1 MENNEPNNE
10 NSQNQ
15 EQKPQRDRRPNPH
28 RQNNNTPNPNRRPQE
43 GNTQGD
49 NRQSGNTNNQNQQ
62 RENRPN
68 TNQDRKP
75 HPNKKPNPNKNQ
87 NEGQN
92 SEGQSSNQNKNANRN
107 PNQNNNQNRKP
118 NPNQKPGNK
127 PNNPNKN
134 RSGGGGK
141 GRGKRKNITT
151 VNDTMRASL
160 QENARVKDA
169 TMNPWKQIDMASKG
183 KIRFTPLGG
192 LGEIGGNMAVLET
205 ETTAIII
212 DVGMSFPDETMHGV
226 DILVPDFSYLH
237 TLKASGKEVFII
249 ITHGHEDHIGAM
261 PYLFKELQFP
271 IYATP
276 LALAMIENKFNEHGL
291 SQYTNKFNFVTLR
304 KQYEI
309 GDMKIEWMHN
319 THSIID
325 ACSLAVET
333 PAGTIIHTADFKI
346 DHTPIDN
353 YTMDL
358 HRYAYYGAKGVLC
371 LFSDSTNSHNPGF
384 TKSEKVV
391 GKTFD
396 TLFDLAKGRVIMS
409 TFSSNVHR
417 IYQAMDRGVK
427 HGRKICVIGRSM
439 ERNVETNRALGFVDI
454 DDKHFIEVHEVPKY
468 SENEILI
475 VTTGSQGETMAALN
489 RMASDEHRHI
499 KLKPSDTVIIS
510 ASAIPG
516 NEASVSGLMNKLV
529 KAGVT
534 VRYREVGDIHVS
546 GHAGQEEQKL
556 ILRLVQP
563 KFFLPVHGE
572 YNHIAKHA
580 QTAVACGVDERN
592 ILLMSDGDQVEITP
606 KYLKK
611 VKTVKTGKTY
621 IDNQNNMTIEDDVV
635 IDRQKLAEDGII
647 NVVAQIS
654 QSTQKV
660 VGKPVITTHG
670 LVPDKED
677 KKFAKE
683 IEVMLETMLLN
694 MKPEALKNH
703 KNIEDDIRGSI
714 RKHVVRTKKRYPLI
728 IPTIFIV

>member
-1 MENNEPNNE
+1 MRTSLEENKRV
-10 NSQNQ
+10 Q
-15 EQKPQRDRRPNPH
+15 E
-28 RQNNNTPNPNRRPQE
+28 
-43 GNTQGD
+43 
-49 NRQSGNTNNQNQQ
+49 
-62 RENRPN
+62 
-68 TNQDRKP
+68 
-75 HPNKKPNPNKNQ
+75 
-87 NEGQN
+87 
-92 SEGQSSNQNKNANRN
+92 
-107 PNQNNNQNRKP
+107 
-118 NPNQKPGNK
+118 
-127 PNNPNKN
+127 
-134 RSGGGGK
+134 
-141 GRGKRKNITT
+141 
-151 VNDTMRASL
+151 
-160 QENARVKDA
+160 ARMA
-169 TMNPWKQIDMASKG
+169 PWKQIDLNSKG
-183 KIRFTPLGG
+183 KVRFTPLGG

-205 ETTAIII
+205 ETTAIVI

-237 TLKASGKEVFII
+237 TIKDKIKAIV
-249 ITHGHEDHIGAM
+249 ITHGHEDHIGAV
-261 PYLFKELQFP
+261 PYLFKELKFP
-271 IYATP
+271 IYGTP

-291 SQYTNKFNFVTLR
+291 KGDSKYFRFVTKR

-309 GDMKIEWMHN
+309 GDMKIEWIHN

-325 ACSLAVET
+325 ACSLAIET
-333 PAGTIIHTADFKI
+333 PAGILMHTADFKI
-346 DHTPIDN
+346 DHTPVDG

-358 HRYAYYGAKGVLC
+358 RRYAHYGEKGVLC

-384 TKSEKVV
+384 TKSETVV

-396 TLFDLAKGRVIMS
+396 QLFEMAKGRVIMS

-417 IYQAMDRGVK
+417 IFQAMQRGVK

-454 DDKHFIEVHEVPKY
+454 DDRHFIEVHEVPKY
-468 SENEILI
+468 ADHEVLI

-489 RMASDEHRHI
+489 RMATDEHRHI

-516 NEASVSGLMNKLV
+516 NEASVSKLMNLLM

-534 VRYREVGDIHVS
+534 VRYKEFSDIHVY
-546 GHAGQEEQKL
+546 GHAAQEEQKL

-580 QTAVACGVDERN
+580 KTAVTCGVDERN

-611 VKTVKTGKTY
+611 VKTVKSGKTY
-621 IDNQNNMTIEDDVV
+621 IDNQNNMTIENDVV
-635 IDRQKLAEDGII
+635 LDRQKLAEDGIVTI
-647 NVVAQIS
+647 VAQVS
-654 QSTQKV
+654 QSEGKL
-660 VGKPVITTHG
+660 VGKPVVYTHG

-683 IEVMLETMLLN
+683 IEQLLETMLLN
-694 MKPEALKNH
+694 MKAKGIPEH
-703 KNIEDDIRGSI
+703 TVIENEIRAAV
-714 RKHVVRTKKRYPLI
+714 RKHIVRTKKRYPLI
-728 IPTIFIV
+728 IPTVFVV

>member
-1 MENNEPNNE
+1 MENNNQNNE
-10 NSQNQ
+10 KSQNQ
-15 EQKPQRDRRPNPH
+15 GQKTPNQGNNAPRERRPNPH
-28 RQNNNTPNPNRRPQE
+28 RQNNNGNRPQ
-43 GNTQGD
+43 
-49 NRQSGNTNNQNQQ
+49 NQEENS
-62 RENRPN
+62 NRPN
-68 TNQDRKP
+68 
-75 HPNKKPNPNKNQ
+75 PNKKPNPNRQPKP
-87 NEGQN
+87 
-92 SEGQSSNQNKNANRN
+92 NKEVDGNVPDKPT
-107 PNQNNNQNRKP
+107 PNGNRKP
-118 NPNQKPGNK
+118 NPNQNRNNNNKNRDASNTNQNRKPNHNNSKPGNK
-127 PNNPNKN
+127 PNNNQNRNGGNNKN
-134 RSGGGGK
+134 R
-141 GRGKRKNITT
+141 GRRKNVTT
-151 VNDTMRASL
+151 VNDEMRKYL
-160 QENARVKDA
+160 EINDKVKND
-169 TMNPWKQIDMASKG
+169 TMNPWRNMDMSKNA

-237 TLKASGKEVFII
+237 TLKKEKDVYVI

-271 IYATP
+271 VYGTP

-291 SQYTNKFNFVTLR
+291 SQYTKNFNFVTMR
-304 KQYEI
+304 KQHQI
-309 GDMKIEWMHN
+309 GDMQIEWMHN

-325 ACSLAVET
+325 ACSLAIET
-333 PAGTIIHTADFKI
+333 PAGTIIHTADFKV
-346 DHTPIDN
+346 DHTPVDN

-358 HRYAYYGAKGVLC
+358 RRFAHYGEKGVLC
-371 LFSDSTNSHNPGF
+371 LFSDSTNSHNPGA

-396 TLFDLAKGRVIMS
+396 TLFELAKGRVIMS

-417 IYQAMDRGVK
+417 IVQAMERGVL

-439 ERNVETNRALGFVDI
+439 ERNIETNRALGFVDI
-454 DDKHFIEVHEVPKY
+454 EDKHFIEVHEVPKY
-468 SENEILI
+468 SEHEILI

-489 RMASDEHRHI
+489 RMATDEHRHI

-516 NEASVSGLMNKLV
+516 NEASVSSLMNKLM
-529 KAGVT
+529 KAGCT
-534 VRYREVGDIHVS
+534 VRYKEFADIHVS

-556 ILRLVQP
+556 ILRLIQP

-580 QTAVACGVDERN
+580 RTAVECGVDERN
-592 ILLMSDGDQVEITP
+592 ILLMGDGDQIELTT

-611 VKTVKTGKTY
+611 VKTVKSGKTY
-621 IDNQNNMTIEDDVV
+621 IDNQNNMTIENDVV
-635 IDRQKLAEDGII
+635 LDRQKLAEDGIV

-654 QSTQKV
+654 QSNQKV
-660 VGKPVITTHG
+660 IGKPVITTHG

-677 KKFAKE
+677 KKFQKE
-683 IEVMLETMLLN
+683 IEVLIETLLLN

-703 KNIEDDIRGSI
+703 KDVENDIRSVV

>member
-1 MENNEPNNE
+1 MENNDQNKER
-10 NSQNQ
+10 SQNQ
-15 EQKPQRDRRPNPH
+15 EQRTQRDRKPNPH
-28 RQNNNTPNPNRRPQE
+28 RQNAQGQNRPNPNANRKPHPNRKPNPNRE
-43 GNTQGD
+43 VNGNVQD
-49 NRQSGNTNNQNQQ
+49 NEAPDGNRKQNP
-62 RENRPN
+62 NRN
-68 TNQDRKP
+68 P
-75 HPNKKPNPNKNQ
+75 HPNKKPNPNRNQ
-87 NEGQN
+87 NTQGQDN
-92 SEGQSSNQNKNANRN
+92 RQNKPKR
-107 PNQNNNQNRKP
+107 QHS
-118 NPNQKPGNK
+118 GNK
-127 PNNPNKN
+127 PNQN
-134 RSGGGGK
+134 RGGGK
-141 GRGKRKNITT
+141 GGKNRNRRRNVTT

-160 QENARVKDA
+160 EENLRVKEA
-169 TMNPWKQIDMASKG
+169 TMNPWKKIDMASRG
-183 KIRFTPLGG
+183 KVRFTPLGG

-237 TLKASGKEVFII
+237 TLKESGKKVAVI

-291 SQYTNKFNFVTLR
+291 SQHTKNFNFVTLR
-304 KQYEI
+304 TQYEI
-309 GDMKIEWMHN
+309 GDLKIEWLHN

-325 ACSLAVET
+325 ACSLAIET
-333 PAGTIIHTADFKI
+333 PAGIIMHTADFKI
-346 DHTPIDN
+346 DHTPVDN

-358 HRYAYYGAKGVLC
+358 RRYAYYGEKGVLC

-417 IYQAMDRGVK
+417 IFQAMQRGVA

-454 DDKHFIEVHEVPKY
+454 EDKHFIEVHEVPKY
-468 SENEILI
+468 AEHEVLV

-489 RMASDEHRHI
+489 RMATDEHRHI

-516 NEASVSGLMNKLV
+516 NEASVSSLMNKLM

-534 VRYREVGDIHVS
+534 VRYKEFADIHVS

-556 ILRLVQP
+556 ILRLIQP

-572 YNHIAKHA
+572 YNHIAQHA
-580 QTAVACGVDERN
+580 RTAVDCGVDERN
-592 ILLMSDGDQVEITP
+592 ILLMGDGDQVEITP

-611 VKTVKTGKTY
+611 VKTVKSGKTY
-621 IDNQNNMTIEDDVV
+621 IDNQNNMTIENDVV
-635 IDRQKLAEDGII
+635 LDRQKLAEDGIV

-654 QSTQKV
+654 QSNQKV
-660 VGKPVITTHG
+660 IGKPVVTSHG

-677 KKFAKE
+677 KKFSKE
-683 IEVMLETMLLN
+683 IEVLLETMMLN
-694 MKPEALKNH
+694 MKPESLKNH
-703 KNIEDDIRGSI
+703 RDVENDIRNVV
-714 RKHVVRTKKRYPLI
+714 RKHVIRTKKRYPLI
-728 IPTIFIV
+728 IPTIFII

>member
-1 MENNEPNNE
+1 MDKSNENN
-10 NSQNQ
+10 QKQ
-15 EQKPQRDRRPNPH
+15 EQKTPANKTPRARKPNPY
-28 RQNNNTPNPNRRPQE
+28 RQNNKPNPNKKASPKQE
-43 GNTQGD
+43 VNGNVKEKEG
-49 NRQSGNTNNQNQQ
+49 
-62 RENRPN
+62 EK
-68 TNQDRKP
+68 DRKP
-75 HPNKKPNPNKNQ
+75 NPNNPHKKPNPNNRA
-87 NEGQN
+87 NT
-92 SEGQSSNQNKNANRN
+92 NKAN
-107 PNQNNNQNRKP
+107 PHKKP
-118 NPNQKPGNK
+118 NPNAKTNQNRSNNRSNK
-127 PNNPNKN
+127 PH
-134 RSGGGGK
+134 GGGN
-141 GRGKRKNITT
+141 RNKRKNVTT
-151 VNDTMRASL
+151 VNDAMRASME
-160 QENARVKDA
+160 ENARVKDA
-169 TMNPWKQIDMASKG
+169 TMNPWKQIDISAQA

-237 TLKASGKEVFII
+237 TLKDKKVFVI

-261 PYLFKELQFP
+261 PYLFKELKFP

-291 SQYTNKFNFVTLR
+291 KADTKYFNFVTLR
-304 KQYEI
+304 KQYQI
-309 GDMKIEWMHN
+309 GDLKIEWMHN

-325 ACSLAVET
+325 ACSLAIET
-333 PAGTIIHTADFKI
+333 EAGTIIHTADFKV
-346 DHTPIDN
+346 DHTPVDN

-358 HRYAYYGAKGVLC
+358 HRYAYYGARGVLC

-396 TLFDLAKGRVIMS
+396 TLFNLAKGRVIMS

-417 IYQAMDRGVK
+417 IFQAMERAVT

-439 ERNVETNRALGFVDI
+439 ERNIETNRALGFVDI
-454 DDKHFIEVHEVPKY
+454 PDKHFIEVHEVPKY
-468 SENEILI
+468 ADHEILV

-489 RMASDEHRHI
+489 RMATDEHRHI

-516 NEASVSGLMNKLV
+516 NEASVSGLMNKLI

-534 VRYREVGDIHVS
+534 VRYKEFADIHVS
-546 GHAGQEEQKL
+546 GHAAQEEQKL
-556 ILRLVQP
+556 ILRLIQP

-580 QTAVACGVDERN
+580 KTAVECGVDERN
-592 ILLMSDGDQVEITP
+592 ILLMSDGDQIELST

-611 VKTVKTGKTY
+611 VKTVKSGKTY
-621 IDNQNNMTIEDDVV
+621 IDNQNNMTIENDVV
-635 IDRQKLAEDGII
+635 LDRQKLAEDGII

-654 QSTQKV
+654 QSNQKII
-660 VGKPVITTHG
+660 GKPVITTHG
-670 LVPDKED
+670 LVAEKEL
-677 KKFAKE
+677 KKFQKD
-683 IEVMLETMLLN
+683 IELLIETLLLN

-703 KNIEDDIRGSI
+703 KDIENDIRNTI
-714 RKHVVRTKKRYPLI
+714 RKHVIRTKKRYPLI

>member
-1 MENNEPNNE
+1 MENSTTQNE

-15 EQKPQRDRRPNPH
+15 GQKTQEGSKPQRNRRPNPH
-28 RQNNNTPNPNRRPQE
+28 RQHTNPNRQPQE
-43 GNTQGD
+43 K
-49 NRQSGNTNNQNQQ
+49 
-62 RENRPN
+62 RENKN
-68 TNQDRKP
+68 TETSDGN
-75 HPNKKPNPNKNQ
+75 
-87 NEGQN
+87 
-92 SEGQSSNQNKNANRN
+92 SSNSGSRNRN
-107 PNQNNNQNRKP
+107 RNRKP
-118 NPNQKPGNK
+118 NPNRQGGQQRQEGQNSRNQGQNNRK
-127 PNNPNKN
+127 PNSNNGN
-134 RSGGGGK
+134 RNGGGNK
-141 GRGKRKNITT
+141 GRGSKRKNVTT
-151 VNDTMRASL
+151 VNDTMRASIEENRRV
-160 QENARVKDA
+160 QEARMA
-169 TMNPWKQIDMASKG
+169 PWKQIDLNSKG
-183 KIRFTPLGG
+183 KVRFTPLGG

-205 ETTAIII
+205 ETTAIVI

-237 TLKASGKEVFII
+237 TIKDKIKGIV

-261 PYLFKELQFP
+261 PYLFKELKFP
-271 IYATP
+271 IYGTP

-291 SQYTNKFNFVTLR
+291 KADAKYFRFVTKR

-309 GDMKIEWMHN
+309 GDMKIEWIHN

-325 ACSLAVET
+325 ACSLAIET
-333 PAGTIIHTADFKI
+333 PAGILMHTADFKI
-346 DHTPIDN
+346 DHTPVDG

-358 HRYAYYGAKGVLC
+358 RRYAYYGEKGVLC

-384 TKSEKVV
+384 TKSETVV

-396 TLFDLAKGRVIMS
+396 QLFEMAKGRVIMS

-417 IYQAMDRGVK
+417 IFQAMQRGVK

-454 DDKHFIEVHEVPKY
+454 DDRHFIEVHEVPKY
-468 SENEILI
+468 ADHEVLI

-489 RMASDEHRHI
+489 RMATDEHRHI

-516 NEASVSGLMNKLV
+516 NEASVSKLMNLLM

-534 VRYREVGDIHVS
+534 VRYKEFSDIHVS
-546 GHAGQEEQKL
+546 GHAAQEEQKL

-580 QTAVACGVDERN
+580 RTAVECGVDERN

-621 IDNQNNMTIEDDVV
+621 IDNQNNMTIENDVV
-635 IDRQKLAEDGII
+635 LDRQKLAEDGIVTI
-647 NVVAQIS
+647 VAQVS
-654 QSTQKV
+654 QSEGKL
-660 VGKPVITTHG
+660 VGKPVVYTHG

-683 IEVMLETMLLN
+683 IEHLLETMLLN
-694 MKPEALKNH
+694 MKAKGIPEH
-703 KNIEDDIRGSI
+703 TVIENEIRGAV

-728 IPTIFIV
+728 IPTVFVV

>member
-1 MENNEPNNE
+1 MQGENN
-10 NSQNQ
+10 
-15 EQKPQRDRRPNPH
+15 
-28 RQNNNTPNPNRRPQE
+28 PNPNR
-43 GNTQGD
+43 
-49 NRQSGNTNNQNQQ
+49 
-62 RENRPN
+62 
-68 TNQDRKP
+68 KP
-75 HPNKKPNPNKNQ
+75 HP
-87 NEGQN
+87 
-92 SEGQSSNQNKNANRN
+92 
-107 PNQNNNQNRKP
+107 NRKP
-118 NPNQKPGNK
+118 NPNRTPDGNVANAEGQGNTQNPNRKPN
-127 PNNPNKN
+127 PNRNNPNQN
-134 RSGGGGK
+134 RNNPNRKPNPSNKPGGK
-141 GRGKRKNITT
+141 PGGKPGSNKNRGKRKNVTT
-151 VNDTMRASL
+151 VNDTMRASID
-160 QENARVKDA
+160 ENARVKDA
-169 TMNPWKQIDMASKG
+169 TMNPWKKIDMAAKG

-237 TLKASGKEVFII
+237 TLKETKDVYVI

-291 SQYTNKFNFVTLR
+291 SKHTNKFNFVTLR
-304 KQYEI
+304 KQYQI
-309 GDMKIEWMHN
+309 GDMKIEWLHN

-325 ACSLAVET
+325 ACSLAIET
-333 PAGTIIHTADFKI
+333 PAGIIMHTADFKV
-346 DHTPIDN
+346 DHTPVDN

-358 HRYAYYGAKGVLC
+358 RRYAHYGEKGVLC

-396 TLFDLAKGRVIMS
+396 SLFDLAKGRVIMS

-417 IYQAMDRGVK
+417 IFQAMERAVT

-454 DDKHFIEVHEVPKY
+454 EEKHFIEVHEVPKY
-468 SENEILI
+468 ADHEILI

-489 RMASDEHRHI
+489 RMATDEHRHI

-516 NEASVSGLMNKLV
+516 NEASVSGLMNKLI

-534 VRYREVGDIHVS
+534 VRYKEFGDIHVS
-546 GHAGQEEQKL
+546 GHAAQEEQKL
-556 ILRLVQP
+556 ILRLIQP

-580 QTAVACGVDERN
+580 KTAVECGVDERN
-592 ILLMSDGDQVEITP
+592 ILLMSDGDQVEITT

-611 VKTVKTGKTY
+611 VKTVKSGKTY
-621 IDNQNNMTIEDDVV
+621 IDNQNNMTIENDVV
-635 IDRQKLAEDGII
+635 LDRQKLAEDGIV
-647 NVVAQIS
+647 NVVAQIN
-654 QSTQKV
+654 QSNQKV
-660 VGKPVITTHG
+660 VGKPVVTSHG

-683 IEVMLETMLLN
+683 IEVLLETMMLN

-703 KNIEDDIRGSI
+703 RDVENEIRNVV

-728 IPTIFIV
+728 IPTIFII

>member
-1 MENNEPNNE
+1 MENNNLSANAQNKTQKRPNNTG
-10 NSQNQ
+10 Q
-15 EQKPQRDRRPNPH
+15 RRPNPH
-28 RQNNNTPNPNRRPQE
+28 RQNNQTSQINTQTPNTKRP
-43 GNTQGD
+43 G
-49 NRQSGNTNNQNQQ
+49 
-62 RENRPN
+62 P
-68 TNQDRKP
+68 
-75 HPNKKPNPNKNQ
+75 
-87 NEGQN
+87 
-92 SEGQSSNQNKNANRN
+92 
-107 PNQNNNQNRKP
+107 NRKP
-118 NPNQKPGNK
+118 NPNQNK
-127 PNNPNKN
+127 NTPQKRYDNDNRNNKKPNKN
-134 RSGGGGK
+134 RYNSNK
-141 GRGKRKNITT
+141 NKRKNTTT
-151 VNDTMRASL
+151 VNDEMRKYLEINDKIKEETM
-160 QENARVKDA
+160 K
-169 TMNPWKQIDMASKG
+169 PWKKIDMSSTA

-237 TLKASGKEVFII
+237 VLKESGKKVFCI

-271 IYATP
+271 IYGTP

-291 SQYTNKFNFVTLR
+291 SAYTKYFNYVTMR
-304 KQYEI
+304 KQHQI

-325 ACSLAVET
+325 ACSLAIET
-333 PAGTIIHTADFKI
+333 PAGIIIHTADFKV
-346 DHTPIDN
+346 DHTPVDN

-358 HRYAYYGAKGVLC
+358 RRFSHYGEKGVLC
-371 LFSDSTNSHNPGF
+371 LFSDSTNSHNPGS

-396 TLFDLAKGRVIMS
+396 SLFDMARGRVIMS

-417 IYQAMDRGVK
+417 IVQAMERAVK

-439 ERNVETNRALGFVDI
+439 ERNIETNRALGFVDI
-454 DDKHFIEVHEVPKY
+454 EDKHFIEVHEVPRY
-468 SENEILI
+468 ADHEVLI

-489 RMASDEHRHI
+489 RMATDEHRHI

-516 NEASVSGLMNKLV
+516 NEASVSSLLNKLM
-529 KAGVT
+529 KAGCT
-534 VRYREVGDIHVS
+534 VRYKEFSDIHVS
-546 GHAGQEEQKL
+546 GHAAQEEQKL
-556 ILRLVQP
+556 ILRLIQP

-580 QTAVACGVDERN
+580 QTAIECGVDERN
-592 ILLMSDGDQVEITP
+592 ILLMSDGDQIELTT

-621 IDNQNNMTIEDDVV
+621 IDNQNNMTIENDVV
-635 IDRQKLAEDGII
+635 LDRQKLAEDGIVNI
-647 NVVAQIS
+647 VAQIS
-654 QSTQKV
+654 QSNQKIIGKV
-660 VGKPVITTHG
+660 VVTTHG
-670 LVPDKED
+670 LVPDKDD
-677 KKFAKE
+677 KKFQKE
-683 IEVMLETMLLN
+683 IQVLLETMLLN

-703 KNIEDDIRGSI
+703 KDIENDIRNSV
-714 RKHVVRTKKRYPLI
+714 RKHIIRTQKKYPLI
-728 IPTIFIV
+728 IPTIFII

>member
-1 MENNEPNNE
+1 
-10 NSQNQ
+10 
-15 EQKPQRDRRPNPH
+15 
-28 RQNNNTPNPNRRPQE
+28 
-43 GNTQGD
+43 
-49 NRQSGNTNNQNQQ
+49 
-62 RENRPN
+62 
-68 TNQDRKP
+68 
-75 HPNKKPNPNKNQ
+75 
-87 NEGQN
+87 
-92 SEGQSSNQNKNANRN
+92 
-107 PNQNNNQNRKP
+107 
-118 NPNQKPGNK
+118 
-127 PNNPNKN
+127 
-134 RSGGGGK
+134 
-141 GRGKRKNITT
+141 
-151 VNDTMRASL
+151 MRASL
-160 QENARVKDA
+160 EENARVKEA
-169 TMNPWKQIDMASKG
+169 TMNPWKKVDMSAKG

-237 TLKASGKEVFII
+237 TLKASGKEVFVT

-271 IYATP
+271 IYGTP

-291 SQYTNKFNFVTLR
+291 SQHTNKFNFVTLR
-304 KQYEI
+304 KQYQI
-309 GDMKIEWMHN
+309 GDMLIEWLHN

-325 ACSLAVET
+325 ACSLALET
-333 PAGTIIHTADFKI
+333 PAGTIIHTADFKV
-346 DHTPIDN
+346 DHTPVDN

-384 TKSEKVV
+384 TKSEKLV

-417 IYQAMDRGVK
+417 IFQAMQRAVAHK
-427 HGRKICVIGRSM
+427 RKICVIGRSM

-454 DDKHFIEVHEVPKY
+454 EDRHFIEVHEVPKY
-468 SENEILI
+468 ADHEILI

-489 RMASDEHRHI
+489 RMATDEHRHI

-516 NEASVSGLMNKLV
+516 NEASVSGLMNKLI

-534 VRYREVGDIHVS
+534 VRYKEFGDIHVS
-546 GHAGQEEQKL
+546 GHASQEEQKL
-556 ILRLVQP
+556 ILRLIQP

-572 YNHIAKHA
+572 YNHISKHA
-580 QTAVACGVDERN
+580 KTAVECGVDERN
-592 ILLMSDGDQVEITP
+592 ILLMSDGDQIELTT

-611 VKTVKTGKTY
+611 VKTVKSGKTY
-621 IDNQNNMTIEDDVV
+621 IDNQNNKTIENDVV
-635 IDRQKLAEDGII
+635 VDRQKLAEEGIV

-654 QSTQKV
+654 QSDQKI
-660 VGKPVITTHG
+660 VGKPVVTSHG
-670 LVPDKED
+670 LVPNKED
-677 KKFAKE
+677 NKFAKE
-683 IEVMLETMLLN
+683 IEVLLESMLLN

-703 KNIEDDIRGSI
+703 KDIENDIRSVV

>member
-1 MENNEPNNE
+1 MQ
-10 NSQNQ
+10 NSNTNAPR
-15 EQKPQRDRRPNPH
+15 ERRPNPH
-28 RQNNNTPNPNRRPQE
+28 RQNRPQGE
-43 GNTQGD
+43 N
-49 NRQSGNTNNQNQQ
+49 S
-62 RENRPN
+62 NRPN
-68 TNQDRKP
+68 P
-75 HPNKKPNPNKNQ
+75 
-87 NEGQN
+87 
-92 SEGQSSNQNKNANRN
+92 
-107 PNQNNNQNRKP
+107 NRKP
-118 NPNQKPGNK
+118 NPNRTPHAKPELNGNVQDRPAPNGNRKPNPSQNKNRNNSGENKPNQAKQGNK
-127 PNNPNKN
+127 PTQNRNNNRPNNKGGNKN
-134 RSGGGGK
+134 RN
-141 GRGKRKNITT
+141 KRRNVTT
-151 VNDTMRASL
+151 VNDEMRKYL
-160 QENARVKDA
+160 EINDKVKEA
-169 TMNPWKQIDMASKG
+169 TMNPWRNADMSAQD

-237 TLKASGKEVFII
+237 TLKKEKDVYVI

-271 IYATP
+271 IYGTP

-291 SQYTNKFNFVTLR
+291 SQYTKNFNLVTMR
-304 KQYEI
+304 KQHQI
-309 GDMKIEWMHN
+309 GDMFIEWMHN

-325 ACSLAVET
+325 ACSLAIET
-333 PAGTIIHTADFKI
+333 PAGTIIHTADFKV
-346 DHTPIDN
+346 DHTPVDN

-358 HRYAYYGAKGVLC
+358 RRFAHYGEKGVLC
-371 LFSDSTNSHNPGF
+371 LFSDSTNSHNPGA

-396 TLFDLAKGRVIMS
+396 TLFELAKGRVIMS

-417 IYQAMDRGVK
+417 IVQAMERGVL

-439 ERNVETNRALGFVDI
+439 ERNIETNRALGFVDI
-454 DDKHFIEVHEVPKY
+454 EDKHFIEVHEVPKY
-468 SENEILI
+468 SEHEVLI

-489 RMASDEHRHI
+489 RMATDEHRHI

-516 NEASVSGLMNKLV
+516 NEASVSSLMNKLM
-529 KAGVT
+529 KAGCT
-534 VRYREVGDIHVS
+534 VRYKEFADIHVS

-556 ILRLVQP
+556 ILRLIQP

-580 QTAVACGVDERN
+580 RTAVECGVDERN
-592 ILLMSDGDQVEITP
+592 ILLMSDGDQIELTP

-611 VKTVKTGKTY
+611 VKTIKSGKTY
-621 IDNQNNMTIEDDVV
+621 IDNQNNMTIENDVV
-635 IDRQKLAEDGII
+635 LDRQKLAEDGIVNI
-647 NVVAQIS
+647 VAQIS
-654 QSTQKV
+654 QSNQKV
-660 VGKPVITTHG
+660 VGNPVISTHG
-670 LVPDKED
+670 LVADRDD
-677 KKFAKE
+677 KKFQKE
-683 IEVMLETMLLN
+683 IEVLLETMLRN

-703 KNIEDDIRGSI
+703 KDIENDIRAVI

-728 IPTIFIV
+728 IPTVFIV

>member
-1 MENNEPNNE
+1 MLTRRAEREDQTRIDRTATQTSRVRTAKTDKTTSLITQIENQITTQTESLTQTKKLTGNVHDKEVNGNRKPN
-10 NSQNQ
+10 
-15 EQKPQRDRRPNPH
+15 
-28 RQNNNTPNPNRRPQE
+28 
-43 GNTQGD
+43 
-49 NRQSGNTNNQNQQ
+49 NNQN
-62 RENRPN
+62 RNN
-68 TNQDRKP
+68 
-75 HPNKKPNPNKNQ
+75 NK
-87 NEGQN
+87 
-92 SEGQSSNQNKNANRN
+92 
-107 PNQNNNQNRKP
+107 NQNRKP
-118 NPNQKPGNK
+118 NPNAKSNNR
-127 PNNPNKN
+127 PNNNKS
-134 RSGGGGK
+134 SGNK
-141 GRGKRKNITT
+141 GRGRKKNVTT
-151 VNDTMRASL
+151 VNDTMRASIE
-160 QENARVKDA
+160 ENARVKDA
-169 TMNPWKQIDMASKG
+169 TMNPWKQIDIAGKG

-237 TLKASGKEVFII
+237 TLKDKKVFVI

-261 PYLFKELQFP
+261 PYLFKELKFP

-291 SQYTNKFNFVTLR
+291 KADTKYFNFVTLR
-304 KQYEI
+304 EQYQI
-309 GDMKIEWMHN
+309 GDMKIEWLHN

-325 ACSLAVET
+325 ACSLAIET
-333 PAGTIIHTADFKI
+333 PAGTIMHTADFKI
-346 DHTPIDN
+346 DHTPVDG

-384 TKSEKVV
+384 TKSETVV
-391 GKTFD
+391 GRTFD

-417 IYQAMDRGVK
+417 IYQAMERGVK

-439 ERNVETNRALGFVDI
+439 ERNVETTRALGFVDI
-454 DDKHFIEVHEVPKY
+454 EDKHFIEVHEVPKY

-489 RMASDEHRHI
+489 RMATDEHRHI

-516 NEASVSGLMNKLV
+516 NEGSVSKLMNLLV

-534 VRYREVGDIHVS
+534 VRYREFADIHVS
-546 GHAGQEEQKL
+546 GHAAQEEQKL

-580 QTAVACGVDERN
+580 QTAISCGVDKRN

-606 KYLKK
+606 KFIKK
-611 VKTVKTGKTY
+611 VKTVKSGKTY
-621 IDNQNNMTIEDDVV
+621 IDNQNNMTIENDVV
-635 IDRQKLAEDGII
+635 LDRQKLAEDGIVNI
-647 NVVAQIS
+647 VAQIA
-654 QSTQKV
+654 QSNQKV
-660 VGKPVITTHG
+660 VGKPVISTHG
-670 LVPDKED
+670 LVAEKEN

-683 IEVMLETMLLN
+683 IETLLETFLLN
-694 MKPEALKNH
+694 MKPEALKDH
-703 KNIEDDIRGSI
+703 RIIENDIRSVI